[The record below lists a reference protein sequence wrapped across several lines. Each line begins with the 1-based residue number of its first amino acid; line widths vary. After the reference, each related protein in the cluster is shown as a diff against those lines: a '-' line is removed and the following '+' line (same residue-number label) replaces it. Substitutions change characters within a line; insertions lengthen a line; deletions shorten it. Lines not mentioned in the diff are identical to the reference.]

1 MIIYLYMASL
11 VWYDYIDL
19 SDLYVDLSVIYV
31 DLSDHYIDLSDLYGI
46 WTGEEN
52 DFKIY
57 FLTNR

>member
-1 MIIYLYMASL
+1 MASL
-11 VWYDYIDL
+11 VRYDYIDL
-19 SDLYVDLSVIYV
+19 SGLYVDLSVIYV
-31 DLSDHYIDLSDLYGI
+31 DLYDHYVDLSDLYDN